1 MSIVFLKRDWFDPEG
16 KLWSARNN
24 PHEMD
29 EELISQ
35 LPSDATVDGVAVSK
49 KGEKLSKDE
58 KVSATETK
66 ESGEAALA
74 EKEREKKV
82 LDEAEAK
89 ANDVKHAAVVHK
101 TATPPKL

>member
-29 EELISQ
+29 ESLIEQ
-35 LPSDATVDGVAVSK
+35 LPSDAIVDGVDPKAEGK
-49 KGEKLSKDE
+49 KGAKAAAKDL
-58 KVSATETK
+58 K
-66 ESGEAALA
+66 ESGEQALA

-82 LDEAEAK
+82 LDEAESK